1 MESDAIGIALAA
13 HPEIYYQDVT
23 EPDNVAISKSGS
35 LITIQFIGTLGGAG
49 SVRTITANTQANPT
63 IVTSVD
69 HKLKNGDTIVVTGSN
84 SDTSINGT
92 HVATVIT
99 ADTFSVPVDVAT
111 TAGTAG
117 SFYATT
123 QPAVAYGSNLSLLTP
138 KGFTGTIN
146 LNTTALAKAFW
157 STTEDALTYP
167 CQIKRVR
174 DTGEE
179 RTIYGAMVTLKRQ
192 LISIATLTPVPSL
205 ITYRSGTQTC
215 STTDTVAVTFASAM
229 PSSSYHLTECFVEYT
244 GGGAAPLK
252 LAICSVE
259 DLATTGFTV
268 ALNGNATADYR
279 INYTATAY

>member
-35 LITIQFIGTLGGAG
+35 LITIQFIGTLGGTS
-49 SVRTITANTQANPT
+49 SVLAITDNTIANPT
-63 IVTSVD
+63 VVTSAG
-69 HKLKNGDTIVVTGSN
+69 HKLKTGDSIVVSGSN
-84 SDTSINGT
+84 STPTINGT
-92 HVATVIT
+92 QTVT
-99 ADTFSVPVDVAT
+99 VLTEDTFTVPVNVT
-111 TAGTAG
+111 VAGTAG

-179 RTIYGAMVTLKRQ
+179 RTIFGAMVTLKRQ

-205 ITYRSGTQTC
+205 ITYQSGTQTC

-229 PSSSYHLTECFVEYT
+229 PSASYHLTECFVEYT